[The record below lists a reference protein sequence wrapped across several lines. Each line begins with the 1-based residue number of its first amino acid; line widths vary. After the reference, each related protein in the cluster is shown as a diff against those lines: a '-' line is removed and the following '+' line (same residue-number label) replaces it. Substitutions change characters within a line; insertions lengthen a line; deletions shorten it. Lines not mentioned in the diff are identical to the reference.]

1 MKTISARYNYII
13 TKRAKIAGVLVSPSA
28 ICNLIEIRERS
39 THSNLARMKHIEPSV
54 QNALQ
59 KRANQKKILC
69 LTFIHPQYK

>member
-28 ICNLIEIRERS
+28 ICNLVEIRERS

-59 KRANQKKILC
+59 NGQIKRKSC
-69 LTFIHPQYK
+69 V